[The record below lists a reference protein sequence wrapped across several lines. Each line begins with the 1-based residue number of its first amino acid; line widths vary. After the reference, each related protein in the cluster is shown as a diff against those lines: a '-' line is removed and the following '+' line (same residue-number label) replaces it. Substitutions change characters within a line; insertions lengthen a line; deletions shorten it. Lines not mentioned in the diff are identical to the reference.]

1 MLTKRRIAWMLAVV
15 FVVLAGGLFIAA
27 YKAERKRNAEY
38 RAMCNGPMNWGTD
51 VEGCIRHLNR
61 LHTFGFDK

>member
-27 YKAERKRNAEY
+27 YKAEKKA
-38 RAMCNGPMNWGTD
+38 
-51 VEGCIRHLNR
+51 
-61 LHTFGFDK
+61 